1 MRIIFKRNYD
11 QDIRL
16 AKHRGHV
23 FWYGLLLVVMLAAPL
38 LLGNYYL
45 GELARIMIYA
55 LAALGLMVVVGF
67 TGQISLGHAA
77 FVAIGAYANAWAL
90 SQGASSLVAIPF
102 AGAVSLV
109 AGLLVALIAARMSG
123 IYLAIATIAFAVIV
137 EHTITGLTSI
147 TGGNLGMTVER
158 PLLFGQK
165 LWSTWQFYYLCLA
178 LLVLGILAVQNYLRA
193 PAGRAMIAVRDSEV
207 SARSLG
213 VKVTRTKVF
222 AFGVSATLT
231 GIAGALLAHYMQF
244 LAPDTF
250 GVLLSIQLLLMVVVG
265 GLGTVHGAVLGALL
279 IGLLE
284 TGLSVGKDSL
294 PASIGQQPGFEPL
307 IFGAVL
313 VIFIIYEPQGVYGR
327 WLKIR
332 AFFEQFPAYRKK
344 TFVRQRAYL
353 KTERMR

>member
-1 MRIIFKRNYD
+1 MRIILKRDYD

-23 FWYGLLLVVMLAAPL
+23 FWYGLLLLVMLAAPL
-38 LLGNYYL
+38 ALGNYYL

-67 TGQISLGHAA
+67 TGQVSLGHAA
-77 FVAIGAYANAWAL
+77 FLALGAYANALAL
-90 SQGASSLVAIPF
+90 AHGASSLVAIPL
-102 AGAVSLV
+102 AGAVSLLF
-109 AGLLVALIAARMSG
+109 GLVVALIAARMSG
-123 IYLAIATIAFAVIV
+123 IYLAIATIAFAFIV
-137 EHTITGLTSI
+137 ERAITGWTSL
-147 TGGNLGMTVER
+147 TGGNLGMAVEP
-158 PLLFGQK
+158 PLLFGHK
-165 LWSTWQFYYLCLA
+165 LWSTWEFYYLCLA
-178 LLVLGILAVQNYLRA
+178 LLIAGVLAVQNYLRA

-222 AFGVSATLT
+222 AFAVSAALT
-231 GIAGALLAHYMQF
+231 GVAGALLAHYMQF
-244 LAPDTF
+244 LSPETF

-265 GLGTVHGAVLGALL
+265 GLGTVHGALLGALL

-284 TGLSVGKDSL
+284 TDLSLGKDLL
-294 PASIGQQPGFEPL
+294 PAAIGRQPGFEPL
-307 IFGAVL
+307 VFGTIL
-313 VIFIIYEPQGVYGR
+313 VAFIIYEPQGVYGR

-332 AFFEQFPAYRKK
+332 AFFEQFPAYRRK